1 MWAQLLNTALG
12 IWLTAAPDVIG
23 FGGAAAAHH
32 HILGPLVA
40 SSAFVAVW
48 EVLRPI
54 RWLTVLFGFWLLL
67 APWPFDFTPDAAVN
81 SIVVGLL
88 LIVFG
93 RVGDGVT
100 QKYGGG
106 WSALAAGREH

>member
-12 IWLTAAPDVIG
+12 IWLMAAPDVLG
-23 FGGAAAAHH
+23 FDGIAATHH

-48 EVLRPI
+48 EVLRPV
-54 RWLTVLFGFWLLL
+54 RWVNVPFGLWLLL
-67 APWPFDFTPDAAVN
+67 APWAFDFTPDAALN

-88 LIVFG
+88 LMTFARI
-93 RVGDGVT
+93 GDGVA

-106 WSALAAGREH
+106 WKVLFQR